1 MDPRNATREVRQKSK
16 WVQELIKEEEETA
29 AQGKILEGRNQ
40 GEVYRK
46 SSIPASS
53 ALETKTSAGIVQTLK
68 KKEESIHMELEL
80 YEKLNEIQK
89 SIADSQTRQTKLL
102 NQTLSLLTDYINHD
116 LKKIVS
122 LESDNRY
129 NKRLSDD
136 IEQLKNKLRTYQFLF
151 WGFVVVIIVSIMFY
165 LWLT

>member
-1 MDPRNATREVRQKSK
+1 
-16 WVQELIKEEEETA
+16 
-29 AQGKILEGRNQ
+29 
-40 GEVYRK
+40 
-46 SSIPASS
+46 
-53 ALETKTSAGIVQTLK
+53 
-68 KKEESIHMELEL
+68 MELEL